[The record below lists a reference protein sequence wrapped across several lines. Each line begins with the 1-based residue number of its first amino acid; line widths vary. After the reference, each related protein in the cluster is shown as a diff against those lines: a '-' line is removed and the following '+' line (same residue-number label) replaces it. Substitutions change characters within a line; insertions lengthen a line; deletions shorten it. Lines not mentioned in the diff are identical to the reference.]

1 MLTSSQR
8 VHSGALAEMGPS
20 LLPSGWSLLAILFI
34 LQICAASSPCYFLG
48 SCNGHGDCDATT
60 YTCICY
66 EGWGASTDI
75 AIFKAPDCSQRRICC
90 YYRRVASYSPVV
102 APHFQYCRWGLL
114 LAEWRPHT
122 RLSAAA
128 YCVHFMWPSYRIY
141 DRMRGFVAS
150 HCFERRC

>member
-1 MLTSSQR
+1 MLTSS

-90 YYRRVASYSPVV
+90 YYRRVATFSP
-102 APHFQYCRWGLL
+102 CS
-114 LAEWRPHT
+114 RPSFSILPLGAFAG
-122 RLSAAA
+122 RMA
-128 YCVHFMWPSYRIY
+128 PSYEALCCRLLRAFY
-141 DRMRGFVAS
+141 VAILSNIRS
-150 HCFERRC
+150 HAWVCG